1 VGELSVPTGYIMRQ
15 HGLKIDT
22 IFISQR
28 CALRAARLVVCCR
41 IVVSGTRFLGPQRT
55 CPESSGRL
63 ALWLMLSP
71 FVRGGQQWKKIKR
84 IEEFAPYA
92 TDHSFCLLLRMH
104 CIYAAPTKAIS
115 GHSGLW
121 VTEEGVIVGFSCTR
135 CGFEVAAIDKDECPS
150 CFARVH
156 GTTSYSAAW
165 HEDKKQYHLQ
175 LAFRFTDWN
184 SQKEALLIERCSDS

>member
-1 VGELSVPTGYIMRQ
+1 VEKDKADRRVCPVCNRPFFLSTPTDAL
-15 HGLKIDT
+15 HL
-22 IFISQR
+22 R
-28 CALRAARLVVCCR
+28 CPRC
-41 IVVSGTRFLGPQRT
+41 
-55 CPESSGRL
+55 
-63 ALWLMLSP
+63 
-71 FVRGGQQWKKIKR
+71 
-84 IEEFAPYA
+84 
-92 TDHSFCLLLRMH
+92 
-104 CIYAAPTKAIS
+104 AAPTKAIS